1 MRQKAGLMRCEL
13 CKRNS
18 PLRTTKLCDA
28 CDLSIFQIN
37 TILSLYLESESPP
50 QWLTNGLI
58 EIASWA
64 YIGNPHGS
72 GYFNTANEC
81 VEIFAI
87 DRHET
92 IPISDLEEINYT
104 NLPANKVLQILKNA
118 LIIDYNTENILPGP
132 ISKKLI
138 QIRWDGYEM
147 NSPEVKSKIKEIQGI
162 IAVAVTKSLL
172 QNAHKPQKALGLF
185 KLMAKIILDSN
196 ISGNIS
202 PYISDYDL
210 DIALNKIPS
219 RQQNKIVRQIV
230 GLGDG
235 ETKIITDKDIEG
247 KMPLKEDV
255 KVYLENMRER
265 YRERERSDRGYMA
278 WW

>member
-1 MRQKAGLMRCEL
+1 MKQIPNLMKCEL

-18 PLRTTKLCDA
+18 RLKTTKLCDN

-37 TILSLYLESESPP
+37 TILSLYLENQSPP
-50 QWLTNGLI
+50 QWLIAGLI

-72 GYFNTANEC
+72 GYFNTANEI

-92 IPISDLEEINYT
+92 IAISDLDEINYT

-118 LIIDYNTENILPGP
+118 LVIDYDTQEIVPGP

-138 QIRWDGYEM
+138 QIRWEGYEM
-147 NSPEVKSKIKEIQGI
+147 NSPEVKLKIKEIQGI
-162 IAVAVTKSLL
+162 IAVAITKSLM
-172 QNAHKPQKALGLF
+172 QNSHKPQKALGLF
-185 KLMAKIILDSN
+185 KLMSKLILDSE

-202 PYISDYDL
+202 PDISDYDL
-210 DIALNKIPS
+210 DIALNKLPS
-219 RQQNKIVRQIV
+219 RQQSKIVRQIV
-230 GLGDG
+230 GLSDG
-235 ETKIITDKDIEG
+235 ETKIVTDKDIEG
-247 KMPLKEDV
+247 KMPLKENV
-255 KVYLENMRER
+255 KIYLENMRER
-265 YRERERSDRGYMA
+265 YRERERTDRGHMA